1 MLETDSKID
10 EYFTL
15 IQDRIVGPIENTDV
29 RQSCTATLL
38 LLFAAIDGVGALMH
52 ANPAAGNNA
61 RIREFLKYMGEA
73 YAHKSKQL
81 LKLRHGLVH
90 TAVNVESFLSK
101 TEMTLGQHL
110 KTVGS
115 AGFIYV
121 NTTLMYRDFVAAFAK
136 FRADVAK
143 NAELMARA
151 SSRLEWKEDQTWDES
166 DGPMPSPPPPVEFV
180 LLRSRGA

>member
-1 MLETDSKID
+1 MFEPDAKID
-10 EYFTL
+10 EYFSL
-15 IQDRIVGPIENTDV
+15 IQDRIVSPIESTEV

-38 LLFAAIDGVGALMH
+38 LLFAAIDGLGALLH
-52 ANPAAGNNA
+52 ANPKAGNSV
-61 RIREFLKYMGEA
+61 RIGGFLDYMGGDYA
-73 YAHKSKQL
+73 YKKEQL

-101 TEMTLGQHL
+101 TEMTIGQHL

-121 NTTLMYRDFVAAFAK
+121 NTTAMYQDFVTAFAK
-136 FRADVAK
+136 FRADIAMDS
-143 NAELMARA
+143 ALMERA
-151 SSRLEWKEDQTWDES
+151 SSRLEWKEDQTWDET

-180 LLRSRGA
+180 LLRTRGA